1 MNMNIVYMYTE
12 SIYIYCTHVTTYI
25 HASVHLPTD
34 EHDKGIIR
42 CRSRIDKTMNEVNVS
57 ICNMTI

>member
-25 HASVHLPTD
+25 HSNVHLPTD

-42 CRSRIDKTMNEVNVS
+42 RRNRIDKTMNEVNV
-57 ICNMTI
+57 